1 MKKLIIVAAMIMS
14 MAQAQDAETLAKQKA
29 CLGCHSIHHQGISVP
44 PAYDRIAERYRDRP
58 DALDYISER
67 IQYGGQN
74 VWGGH
79 MPAFSTLT
87 PAEIKTLATWILSI
101 K

>member
-1 MKKLIIVAAMIMS
+1 MKKLLLLITLGMS
-14 MAQAQDAETLAKQKA
+14 LAQAQDAETLARQKA

-44 PAYDRIAERYRDRP
+44 PAYDRIAERYRGRP
-58 DALDYISER
+58 DAEEYIAER

-79 MPAFSTLT
+79 MPAFPTLT
-87 PAEIKTLATWILSI
+87 RAEIKTLTTWILSI